1 MDSAPKLKVNVFRYA
16 YGVNSLRYKWRSTA
30 IARSTRVL
38 SRKDQKKIG
47 AVILIQIS
55 LGALD
60 LIGVAII
67 GLLGALSVSGVKS
80 TQPGN
85 RINQVLELLQIDNL
99 TFQSQVAILGGV
111 ATFVLVARTL
121 FSMFFIRKTLHFLSR
136 QSAAISANL
145 VSRMLSQNLLEIQKK
160 SSMES
165 VFAVTQGVT
174 AITNGVIGS
183 AVALISDGSMLL
195 VMTLGLVLVDPILA
209 ISTIVIFGAIGLAL
223 FKLMHQKAR
232 ILGQDTTK
240 YNVRS
245 NEKILEVLNSY
256 RESVVRNR
264 RSYYAREIGEIRF
277 KLARTEAEAGF
288 LPYISKYVIE
298 TTLVLGALMISAI
311 QFSLQDAVHAVATLA
326 IFLAA
331 GTRIAP
337 AILRIQQGALQIK
350 GALGGASPTLELIE
364 QLEEISPIPEVD
376 SVLDLVH
383 EGFDPVI
390 CVKSLN
396 FRYQGAQRDSIH
408 ELSFEVTPGEI
419 LAIVGPSG
427 AGKTTL
433 VDLILG
439 ILPVERGEIL
449 ISDES
454 PLRAIEKWPGAIS
467 YVPQDVAIING
478 TIRENVALGFGRE
491 FATDELVSNCL
502 RIAQLETLVSES
514 EFGLDTPVGDHGTKL
529 SGGQRQRLGIARA
542 MFTNPSLLVLDE
554 ATSSL
559 DGQTEADLSEAVN
572 QLKGEVTVI
581 LIAHR
586 LSTVRAADQVI
597 YLDKGEMLAKGAFDS
612 VRMSVPEFDSQAKLM
627 GL

>member
-1 MDSAPKLKVNVFRYA
+1 MNF
-16 YGVNSLRYKWRSTA
+16 LRTKWRMTT

-38 SRKDQKKIG
+38 SRKDQKKIA

-80 TQPGN
+80 SQPGN
-85 RINQVLELLQIDNL
+85 RINQILELMHIQDYS
-99 TFQSQVAILGGV
+99 FQTQVALLGSI
-111 ATFVLVARTL
+111 ATLVLVTRTL

-136 QSAAISANL
+136 QSAAISTNL
-145 VSRMLSQNLLEIQKK
+145 ISRMLSQNLLEVQKK

-195 VMTLGLVLVDPILA
+195 VLTLGLVLVDPILA
-209 ISTIVIFGAIGLAL
+209 LSTMIIFGAIGFAL
-223 FKLMHQKAR
+223 YKLMHQKAR
-232 ILGQDTTK
+232 NLGRETTE
-240 YNVRS
+240 YNVQS

-264 RSYYAREIGEIRF
+264 RSFYAREIGAIRF

-298 TTLVLGALMISAI
+298 TTLVLGALMISAV
-311 QFSLQDAVHAVATLA
+311 QFSLQDAVQAVATLA

-350 GALGGASPTLELIE
+350 GALGSASPTLELIE
-364 QLEEISPIPEVD
+364 QLDEIAPTPEVD
-376 SVLDLVH
+376 DNLDLEH
-383 EGFDPVI
+383 PGFDPI
-390 CVKSLN
+390 ISVKNLT
-396 FRYQGAQRDSIH
+396 FRYPGSQTNSIH
-408 ELSFEVTPGEI
+408 NLAFEVSPGEI

-433 VDLILG
+433 VDLLLG
-439 ILPVERGEIL
+439 VLPMEQGEIL
-449 ISDES
+449 ISHKD
-454 PLRAIEKWPGAIS
+454 PLEAVMTWPGAIS
-467 YVPQDVAIING
+467 YVPQDVTIING

-491 FATDELVSNCL
+491 YATDELVSNCL
-502 RIAQLETLVSES
+502 RIAQLETLISQS

-572 QLKGEVTVI
+572 KLKGEVTVI

-586 LSTVRAADQVI
+586 LSTVRSADQVI
-597 YLDKGEMLAKGAFDS
+597 YLDKGEMLAKGTFDS
-612 VRMSVPEFDSQAKLM
+612 VRTAVPDFDSQAKLM

>member
-1 MDSAPKLKVNVFRYA
+1 
-16 YGVNSLRYKWRSTA
+16 VNSLRNKWRSTT

-38 SRKDQKKIG
+38 SRKDQRKIA
-47 AVILIQIS
+47 AVILIQVS
-55 LGALD
+55 LGVLD

-85 RINQVLELLQIDNL
+85 RINQVLELLQIENQ
-99 TFQSQVAILGGV
+99 TFQNQVAILGGV

-121 FSMFFIRKTLHFLSR
+121 LSMFFIRKTLHFLSR
-136 QSAAISANL
+136 QSAAISASL

-195 VMTLGLVLVDPILA
+195 VMTLGLVLVDPVLA
-209 ISTIVIFGAIGLAL
+209 ISTMVIFGVIGLAL

-240 YNVRS
+240 YNVS
-245 NEKILEVLNSY
+245 SSEKILEVLNSY

-298 TTLVLGALMISAI
+298 TTLVLGALLISAI
-311 QFSLQDAVHAVATLA
+311 QFSLQDAVQAVATLA

-350 GALGGASPTLELIE
+350 GALGSASPTLELIG

-376 SVLDLVH
+376 NVLDLVH
-383 EGFDPVI
+383 EGFEPVI
-390 CVKSLN
+390 SVKSLN

-439 ILPVERGEIL
+439 VLPMERGEIL
-449 ISDES
+449 ISHQR

-467 YVPQDVAIING
+467 YVPQDVAIVNG

-491 FATDELVSNCL
+491 FATDELVSSCL

-559 DGQTEADLSEAVN
+559 DGQTEAELSEAVN
-572 QLKGEVTVI
+572 QLKGGVTVI

-586 LSTVRAADQVI
+586 LSTVRAADQVL
-597 YLDKGEMLAKGAFDS
+597 YLDKGKILAKGTFDS
-612 VRMSVPEFDSQAKLM
+612 VRTAVPDFNSQAKLT

>member
-1 MDSAPKLKVNVFRYA
+1 M
-16 YGVNSLRYKWRSTA
+16 TT

-38 SRKDQKKIG
+38 SRKDQRKIA
-47 AVILIQIS
+47 AVVLIQIS

-80 TQPGN
+80 SQPGN
-85 RINQVLELLQIDNL
+85 RINQILEYMHIQDYS
-99 TFQSQVAILGGV
+99 FQNQVAILGTL
-111 ATFVLVARTL
+111 ATLVLVTRTL
-121 FSMFFIRKTLHFLSR
+121 LSMFFIRKTLHFLSR
-136 QSAAISANL
+136 QSATISTNL
-145 VSRMLSQNLLEIQKK
+145 ISRMLSQNLLEIQKK

-195 VMTLGLVLVDPILA
+195 VMTIGLILIDPVLAL
-209 ISTIVIFGAIGLAL
+209 STMIIFGVIGIAL
-223 FKLMHQKAR
+223 YKLMHQKAR
-232 ILGQDTTK
+232 NLGRETTE

-277 KLARTEAEAGF
+277 RLARTEAEAGF

-311 QFSLQDAVHAVATLA
+311 QFSLQDAVQAVATLA

-350 GALGGASPTLELIE
+350 GALGSASPTLELIE
-364 QLEEISPIPEVD
+364 QLEQIDQTPNVD
-376 SVLDLVH
+376 DKLDLEH
-383 EGFDPVI
+383 PGFNPVI
-390 CVKSLN
+390 SVRNLT
-396 FRYQGAQRDSIH
+396 FRYQGSETNSIH
-408 ELSFEVTPGEI
+408 NLSFDVSPGEI
-419 LAIVGPSG
+419 LVIVGPSG

-433 VDLILG
+433 VDLLLG
-439 ILPVERGEIL
+439 VLPMEHGEIL
-449 ISDES
+449 ISYKD
-454 PLRAIEKWPGAIS
+454 PLEAVKTWPGAIS
-467 YVPQDVAIING
+467 YVPQDVTIING

-491 FATDELVSNCL
+491 YATDELVLNCL
-502 RIAQLETLVSES
+502 HIAQLETLINKSEL
-514 EFGLDTPVGDHGTKL
+514 GLDTPVGDHGTKL

-559 DGQTEADLSEAVN
+559 DGQTEADFSEAVN

-597 YLDKGEMLAKGAFDS
+597 YLDKGEMLAKGTFDS
-612 VRMSVPEFDSQAKLM
+612 VRNAVPDFDSQAKLM

>member
-1 MDSAPKLKVNVFRYA
+1 M
-16 YGVNSLRYKWRSTA
+16 NSLRNKWRSTT

-38 SRKDQKKIG
+38 SRKDQRKIA
-47 AVILIQIS
+47 AVILIQVS
-55 LGALD
+55 LGVLD

-85 RINQVLELLQIDNL
+85 RINQVLELLQIENQ
-99 TFQSQVAILGGV
+99 TFQNQVAILGGV

-121 FSMFFIRKTLHFLSR
+121 LSMFFIRKTLHFLSR
-136 QSAAISANL
+136 QSAAISASL

-195 VMTLGLVLVDPILA
+195 VMTLGLVLVDPVLA
-209 ISTIVIFGAIGLAL
+209 ISTMVIFGVIGLAL

-240 YNVRS
+240 YNVS
-245 NEKILEVLNSY
+245 SSEKILEVLNSY

-298 TTLVLGALMISAI
+298 TTLVLGALLISAI
-311 QFSLQDAVHAVATLA
+311 QFSLQDAVQAVATLA

-350 GALGGASPTLELIE
+350 GALGSASPTLELIG

-376 SVLDLVH
+376 NVLDLVH
-383 EGFDPVI
+383 EGFEPVI
-390 CVKSLN
+390 SVKSLN

-439 ILPVERGEIL
+439 VLPMERGEIL
-449 ISDES
+449 ISHQR

-467 YVPQDVAIING
+467 YVPQDVAIVNG

-491 FATDELVSNCL
+491 FATDELVSSCL

-559 DGQTEADLSEAVN
+559 DGQTEAELSEAVN
-572 QLKGEVTVI
+572 QLKGGVTVI

-586 LSTVRAADQVI
+586 LSTVRAADQVL
-597 YLDKGEMLAKGAFDS
+597 YLDKGKILAKGTFDS
-612 VRMSVPEFDSQAKLM
+612 VRTAVPDFNSQAKLT

>member
-1 MDSAPKLKVNVFRYA
+1 VNF
-16 YGVNSLRYKWRSTA
+16 LRTKWRMTT

-38 SRKDQKKIG
+38 SRKDQKKIA

-80 TQPGN
+80 SQPGN
-85 RINQVLELLQIDNL
+85 RINQILELMHIQDYS
-99 TFQSQVAILGGV
+99 FQTQVALLGSI
-111 ATFVLVARTL
+111 ATLVLVTRTL

-136 QSAAISANL
+136 QSAAISTNL
-145 VSRMLSQNLLEIQKK
+145 ISRMLSQNLLEVQKK

-195 VMTLGLVLVDPILA
+195 VLTLGLVLVDPILA
-209 ISTIVIFGAIGLAL
+209 LSTMIIFGAIGFAL
-223 FKLMHQKAR
+223 YKLMHQKAKN
-232 ILGQDTTK
+232 LGRETTE
-240 YNVRS
+240 YNVQS

-264 RSYYAREIGEIRF
+264 RSFYAREIGAIRF

-298 TTLVLGALMISAI
+298 TTLVLGALLISAV
-311 QFSLQDAVHAVATLA
+311 QFSLQDAVQAVATLA

-350 GALGGASPTLELIE
+350 GALGSASPTLELIE
-364 QLEEISPIPEVD
+364 QLDEIAPTPEVD
-376 SVLDLVH
+376 DNLDLEH
-383 EGFDPVI
+383 PGFDPI
-390 CVKSLN
+390 ISVKNLT
-396 FRYQGAQRDSIH
+396 FRYPGSQANSIH
-408 ELSFEVTPGEI
+408 NLTFEVSPGEI

-433 VDLILG
+433 VDLLLG
-439 ILPVERGEIL
+439 VLPMEQGEIL
-449 ISDES
+449 ISHKD
-454 PLRAIEKWPGAIS
+454 PLEAVMTWPGAIS
-467 YVPQDVAIING
+467 YVPQDVTIING

-491 FATDELVSNCL
+491 YATDESVSNCL
-502 RIAQLETLVSES
+502 RIAQLETLISQS

-572 QLKGEVTVI
+572 KLKGEVTVI

-586 LSTVRAADQVI
+586 LSTVRSADQVI
-597 YLDKGEMLAKGAFDS
+597 YLDKGEMLAKGTFDS
-612 VRMSVPEFDSQAKLM
+612 VRTAVPDFDSQAKLM

>member
-1 MDSAPKLKVNVFRYA
+1 MH
-16 YGVNSLRYKWRSTA
+16 
-30 IARSTRVL
+30 
-38 SRKDQKKIG
+38 
-47 AVILIQIS
+47 IQDYS
-55 LGALD
+55 
-60 LIGVAII
+60 
-67 GLLGALSVSGVKS
+67 
-80 TQPGN
+80 
-85 RINQVLELLQIDNL
+85 
-99 TFQSQVAILGGV
+99 FQNQVAILGSL
-111 ATFVLVARTL
+111 ATLVLVARTL

-136 QSAAISANL
+136 QSAAISSNL
-145 VSRMLSQNLLEIQKK
+145 VSRMLSQNLLELQKK

-183 AVALISDGSMLL
+183 AVALISDGSMLV
-195 VMTLGLVLVDPILA
+195 VMTLGLLFVDPVLA
-209 ISTIVIFGAIGLAL
+209 LSTMVIFGVIGIAL
-223 FKLMHQKAR
+223 YKLMHQKAR
-232 ILGQDTTK
+232 NLGRETTE

-264 RSYYAREIGEIRF
+264 RSFYAKEIGEIRF

-288 LPYISKYVIE
+288 LPYVSKYVIE
-298 TTLVLGALMISAI
+298 TTLVLGALLISAV
-311 QFSLQDAVHAVATLA
+311 QFSLQDAVQAVATLA

-350 GALGGASPTLELIE
+350 GALGSASPTLELIE
-364 QLEEISPIPEVD
+364 QLEEIELIPTVD
-376 SVLDLVH
+376 DKLDLQH
-383 EGFDPVI
+383 SGFDPVI
-390 CVKSLN
+390 SVKNLT
-396 FRYQGAQRDSIH
+396 FRYQGSQRNSIQN
-408 ELSFEVTPGEI
+408 LTFDVAPGEI

-433 VDLILG
+433 VDLLLG
-439 ILPVERGEIL
+439 VLPMERGEIL
-449 ISDES
+449 ISHKD
-454 PLRAIEKWPGAIS
+454 PLEAVKTWPGAIS
-467 YVPQDVAIING
+467 YVPQDVTIING
-478 TIRENVALGFGRE
+478 TIRENVALGFGRQY
-491 FATDELVSNCL
+491 ATDELVSNCL
-502 RIAQLETLVSES
+502 HIAQLETLISES

-559 DGQTEADLSEAVN
+559 DGQTEADFSEAVN
-572 QLKGEVTVI
+572 KLKGEVTVI

-597 YLDKGEMLAKGAFDS
+597 YLDKGEMLATGTFDS
-612 VRMSVPEFDSQAKLM
+612 VRTAVPDFDSQAKLM

>member
-1 MDSAPKLKVNVFRYA
+1 V
-16 YGVNSLRYKWRSTA
+16 TT

-38 SRKDQKKIG
+38 SRKDQRKIA

-80 TQPGN
+80 SQPGN
-85 RINQVLELLQIDNL
+85 RINQILELMHIQDFS
-99 TFQSQVAILGGV
+99 FQTQVALLGSI
-111 ATFVLVARTL
+111 ATLVLVTRTL
-121 FSMFFIRKTLHFLSR
+121 FSIFFIRKTLHFLSR
-136 QSAAISANL
+136 QSAAISTNL
-145 VSRMLSQNLLEIQKK
+145 ISRMLSQNLLEVQKK

-195 VMTLGLVLVDPILA
+195 VLTIGLVLVDPILA
-209 ISTIVIFGAIGLAL
+209 LSTMIIFGAIGFAL
-223 FKLMHQKAR
+223 YKLMHQKAR
-232 ILGQDTTK
+232 NLGRETTE
-240 YNVRS
+240 YNVQS

-264 RSYYAREIGEIRF
+264 RSFYAREIGAIRF

-298 TTLVLGALMISAI
+298 TTLVLGALLISAV
-311 QFSLQDAVHAVATLA
+311 QFSLQDAVQAVATLA

-350 GALGGASPTLELIE
+350 GALGSASPTLELIE
-364 QLEEISPIPEVD
+364 QLDEIAPTPEVD
-376 SVLDLVH
+376 DNLDLEH
-383 EGFDPVI
+383 PGFDPI
-390 CVKSLN
+390 ISVKNLT
-396 FRYQGAQRDSIH
+396 FRYPGSQANSIH
-408 ELSFEVTPGEI
+408 NLTFEVSPGEI

-433 VDLILG
+433 VDLLLG
-439 ILPVERGEIL
+439 VLPMEQGEIL
-449 ISDES
+449 ISHKD
-454 PLRAIEKWPGAIS
+454 PLEAVMTWPGAIS
-467 YVPQDVAIING
+467 YVPQDVTIING

-491 FATDELVSNCL
+491 YATDELVSNCL
-502 RIAQLETLVSES
+502 RIAQLETLISQS

-572 QLKGEVTVI
+572 KLKGEVTVI

-586 LSTVRAADQVI
+586 LSTVRSADQVI
-597 YLDKGEMLAKGAFDS
+597 YLDKGEMLAKGTFDS
-612 VRMSVPEFDSQAKLM
+612 VRTAVPGFDSQAKLM

>member
-1 MDSAPKLKVNVFRYA
+1 M
-16 YGVNSLRYKWRSTA
+16 TT
-30 IARSTRVL
+30 IARSTKVL
-38 SRKDQKKIG
+38 SRKDQRKIA
-47 AVILIQIS
+47 AVVFIQIS

-60 LIGVAII
+60 LLGVAII

-80 TQPGN
+80 SQPGN
-85 RINQVLELLQIDNL
+85 RINEILELVHIQDYS
-99 TFQSQVAILGGV
+99 FQHQVAILGSL
-111 ATFVLVARTL
+111 ATLVLVARTL

-136 QSAAISANL
+136 QSATISSNL
-145 VSRMLSQNLLEIQKK
+145 VSRMLSQNLLELQKK
-160 SSMES
+160 SSMET

-183 AVALISDGSMLL
+183 AVALISDGSMLV
-195 VMTLGLVLVDPILA
+195 VMTLGLLLVDPVLA
-209 ISTIVIFGAIGLAL
+209 LSTMVIFGVIGIAL
-223 FKLMHQKAR
+223 YKLMHQKAR
-232 ILGQDTTK
+232 NLGRETTE

-264 RSYYAREIGEIRF
+264 RSYYAKEIGEIRF

-288 LPYISKYVIE
+288 LPYVSKYVIE
-298 TTLVLGALMISAI
+298 TTLVLGALLISAV
-311 QFSLQDAVHAVATLA
+311 QFSLQDAVQAVATLA

-350 GALGGASPTLELIE
+350 GALGSASPTLELIE
-364 QLEEISPIPEVD
+364 QLEEIEPIPTVED
-376 SVLDLVH
+376 KLDLQH
-383 EGFDPVI
+383 LGFDPVI
-390 CVKSLN
+390 SVKSLT
-396 FRYQGAQRDSIH
+396 FRYHGSQRNSIH
-408 ELSFEVTPGEI
+408 NLTFEVSPGEI

-433 VDLILG
+433 VDLLLG
-439 ILPVERGEIL
+439 VLPMERGEIL
-449 ISDES
+449 ISHKD
-454 PLRAIEKWPGAIS
+454 PLEAVKTWPGAIS
-467 YVPQDVAIING
+467 YVPQDVTIING

-491 FATDELVSNCL
+491 YATDELVSNCL
-502 RIAQLETLVSES
+502 RIAQLEMLINES
-514 EFGLDTPVGDHGTKL
+514 EYGLDTPVGDHGTKL

-542 MFTNPSLLVLDE
+542 MFTNPTLLVLDE

-559 DGQTEADLSEAVN
+559 DGQTEADFSDAVN
-572 QLKGEVTVI
+572 KLKGEVTVI

-597 YLDKGEMLAKGAFDS
+597 YLDRGEMLAKGTFDS
-612 VRMSVPEFDSQAKLM
+612 VRTAVPDFDSQAKLM

>member
-1 MDSAPKLKVNVFRYA
+1 MNF
-16 YGVNSLRYKWRSTA
+16 LRTKWRMTT

-38 SRKDQKKIG
+38 SRKDQKKIA

-80 TQPGN
+80 SQPGN
-85 RINQVLELLQIDNL
+85 RINQILELMHIQDYS
-99 TFQSQVAILGGV
+99 FQTQVALLGSI
-111 ATFVLVARTL
+111 ATLVLVTRTL

-136 QSAAISANL
+136 QSAAISTNL
-145 VSRMLSQNLLEIQKK
+145 ISRMLSQNLLEVQKK

-195 VMTLGLVLVDPILA
+195 VLTLGLVLVDPILA
-209 ISTIVIFGAIGLAL
+209 LSTMIIFGAIGFAL
-223 FKLMHQKAR
+223 YKLMHQKAR
-232 ILGQDTTK
+232 NLGRETTE
-240 YNVRS
+240 YNVQS

-264 RSYYAREIGEIRF
+264 RSFYAREIGAIRF

-298 TTLVLGALMISAI
+298 TTLVLGALMISAV
-311 QFSLQDAVHAVATLA
+311 QFSLQDAVQAVATLA

-350 GALGGASPTLELIE
+350 GALGSASPTLELIE
-364 QLEEISPIPEVD
+364 QLDEIAPTPEVD
-376 SVLDLVH
+376 DNLDLEH
-383 EGFDPVI
+383 PGFDPI
-390 CVKSLN
+390 ISVKNLT
-396 FRYQGAQRDSIH
+396 FRYPGSQTNSIH
-408 ELSFEVTPGEI
+408 NLAFEVSPGEI

-433 VDLILG
+433 VDLLLG
-439 ILPVERGEIL
+439 VLPMEQGEIL
-449 ISDES
+449 ISHKD
-454 PLRAIEKWPGAIS
+454 PLEAVMTWPGAIS
-467 YVPQDVAIING
+467 YVPQDATIING

-491 FATDELVSNCL
+491 YATDELVSNCL
-502 RIAQLETLVSES
+502 RIAQLETLISQS

-572 QLKGEVTVI
+572 KLKGEVTVI

-586 LSTVRAADQVI
+586 LSTVRSADQVI
-597 YLDKGEMLAKGAFDS
+597 YLDKGEMLAKGTFDS
-612 VRMSVPEFDSQAKLM
+612 VRTAVPDFDSQAKLM

>member
-1 MDSAPKLKVNVFRYA
+1 M
-16 YGVNSLRYKWRSTA
+16 NSLRNKWRSTT

-38 SRKDQKKIG
+38 SRKDQRKIA
-47 AVILIQIS
+47 AVILIQVS
-55 LGALD
+55 LGVLD

-85 RINQVLELLQIDNL
+85 RINQVLELLQIENQ
-99 TFQSQVAILGGV
+99 TFQNQVAILGGV

-121 FSMFFIRKTLHFLSR
+121 LSMFFIRKTLHFLSR
-136 QSAAISANL
+136 QSAAISASL

-195 VMTLGLVLVDPILA
+195 VMTLGLVLVDPVLA
-209 ISTIVIFGAIGLAL
+209 ISTMVIFGVIGLAL

-240 YNVRS
+240 YNVS
-245 NEKILEVLNSY
+245 SSEKILEVLNSY

-264 RSYYAREIGEIRF
+264 RSYYAREIGKIRF

-298 TTLVLGALMISAI
+298 TTLVLGALLISAI
-311 QFSLQDAVHAVATLA
+311 QFSLQDAVQAVATLA

-350 GALGGASPTLELIE
+350 GALGSASPTLELIG

-376 SVLDLVH
+376 NVLDLVH
-383 EGFDPVI
+383 EGFEPVI
-390 CVKSLN
+390 SVKSLN

-439 ILPVERGEIL
+439 VLPMERGEIL
-449 ISDES
+449 ISHQR

-467 YVPQDVAIING
+467 YVPQDVAIVNG

-491 FATDELVSNCL
+491 FATDELVSSCL

-559 DGQTEADLSEAVN
+559 DGQTEAELSEAVN
-572 QLKGEVTVI
+572 QLKGGVTVI

-586 LSTVRAADQVI
+586 LSTVRAADQVL
-597 YLDKGEMLAKGAFDS
+597 YLDKGKILAKGTFDS
-612 VRMSVPEFDSQAKLM
+612 VRTAVPDFNSQAKLT